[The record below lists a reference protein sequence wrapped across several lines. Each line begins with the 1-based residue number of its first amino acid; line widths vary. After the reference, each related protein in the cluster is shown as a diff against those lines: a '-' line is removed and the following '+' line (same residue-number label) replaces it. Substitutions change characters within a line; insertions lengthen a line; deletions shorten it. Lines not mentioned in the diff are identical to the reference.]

1 MNRSIILLL
10 FSVALL
16 VVLSSQTISQPIWV
30 STGENVVP
38 ALMKEHEN
46 GYFLIA
52 RNTRLLPNG
61 AISESMAD
69 ITNRIVYAD
78 KEMNVRHTKI
88 ISMIGDWNIM
98 LSESFL
104 TDSETI
110 LLSGIAYNESL
121 DEYSI
126 GMVWTDTALN
136 VLHDTVLVME
146 NYKLNPHGWM
156 VQNQQGNLVTY
167 GTFSDLEKPFA
178 QPSTDHYF
186 FMVLDHQ
193 GNLLEFSEQFLTGF
207 PFYLVPVGD
216 DKYHM
221 WATNNTILQLNNEF
235 TYETSFST
243 DLPAEITI
251 PRLKP
256 YLENRY
262 FLYGDFFVDAGNGF
276 YDTDL
281 AVIVMDSVANVM
293 DSFIFGFADT
303 SDRGAQVSFYHP
315 DTLFLGGARNVQPF
329 PEDSTDFNHLFV
341 HKTSVSGEIVATA
354 FYGANGMLSMGGI
367 LATSDGGCI
376 MAGQFYDFLTHPESE
391 IRDAV
396 FVKVNPDGTITNLEE
411 KKTSVNGDSFVVYPN
426 PARDQIFIQSNS
438 RLKIRALL
446 YNSTGVLISG
456 FEFVSRVGFDVSG
469 LPVGVYLLQ
478 LITPDGTIKTRKVLL
493 NY

>member
-1 MNRSIILLL
+1 MNRSVFLLL
-10 FSVALL
+10 FYVTALVIL
-16 VVLSSQTISQPIWV
+16 PPQLNGQPIWV

-46 GYFLIA
+46 GYFLLA

-78 KEMNVRHTKI
+78 KEMNVRHMKI

-98 LSESFL
+98 LSEAFL
-104 TDSETI
+104 SDSET
-110 LLSGIAYNESL
+110 LLLTGIAYHESL

-136 VLHDTVLVME
+136 VLRDTVFVMK
-146 NYKLNPHGWM
+146 NYKLMPHGWM

-167 GTFSDLEKPFA
+167 GTWTETDISAQAYSD
-178 QPSTDHYF
+178 QYF
-186 FMVLDHQ
+186 FMVLDYE
-193 GNLLEFSEQFLTGF
+193 GNLLEFSVQFLTGF

-221 WATNNTILQLNNEF
+221 WAINNTILQLNSDF
-235 TYETSFST
+235 THDTSYLT
-243 DLPAEITI
+243 GLPADITI
-251 PRLKP
+251 PRMKP
-256 YLENRY
+256 FLENRY

-281 AVIVMDSVANVM
+281 AVFVLDSVANVM
-293 DSFIFGFADT
+293 NSFIYGFADT

-354 FYGANGMLSMGGI
+354 FYGASGMLSMGGV

-376 MAGQFYDFLTHPESE
+376 MAGQCYDFLTHPDSE
-391 IRDAV
+391 VRDAV
-396 FVKVNPDGTITNLEE
+396 FVKVNPDGTITSLGD
-411 KKTSVNGDSFVVYPN
+411 KMTSLNDNYFVVYPN
-426 PARDQIFIQSNS
+426 PVRDRIFIKSHSNM
-438 RLKIRALL
+438 KTRALL
-446 YNSTGVLISG
+446 YSPTGVLISG
-456 FEFVSRVGFDVSG
+456 HEFVSSAGFEVSG
-469 LPVGVYLLQ
+469 LPSGIYLLQ
-478 LITPDGTIKTRKVLL
+478 LLTPDGAAKTYKVMVDH
-493 NY
+493 

>member
-1 MNRSIILLL
+1 
-10 FSVALL
+10 
-16 VVLSSQTISQPIWV
+16 
-30 STGENVVP
+30 
-38 ALMKEHEN
+38 
-46 GYFLIA
+46 
-52 RNTRLLPNG
+52 
-61 AISESMAD
+61 
-69 ITNRIVYAD
+69 
-78 KEMNVRHTKI
+78 
-88 ISMIGDWNIM
+88 
-98 LSESFL
+98 
-104 TDSETI
+104 
-110 LLSGIAYNESL
+110 
-121 DEYSI
+121 
-126 GMVWTDTALN
+126 
-136 VLHDTVLVME
+136 
-146 NYKLNPHGWM
+146 
-156 VQNQQGNLVTY
+156 
-167 GTFSDLEKPFA
+167 
-178 QPSTDHYF
+178 
-186 FMVLDHQ
+186 
-193 GNLLEFSEQFLTGF
+193 
-207 PFYLVPVGD
+207 
-216 DKYHM
+216 
-221 WATNNTILQLNNEF
+221 
-235 TYETSFST
+235 
-243 DLPAEITI
+243 
-251 PRLKP
+251 
-256 YLENRY
+256 
-262 FLYGDFFVDAGNGF
+262 VDAGNGF